1 MANYWEGVGAT
12 TDLPLQIDGID
23 RYAHNIV
30 FCFVFRPVDQSHNN
44 ETEANLK
51 LEDRD
56 KTQDTSKMSSK
67 NENETAVDDLK
78 EIKTDVQNVKNV
90 TESASKVDQCLD
102 KLLVK
107 LDSPP
112 VKRPSPPVH
121 VPRIIESPDLSD
133 DEGFPEPPKEV
144 FENEAN
150 FVENES
156 QVENDIMDLES
167 TAENPT
173 SDLVILKNERN
184 FEIVTPP
191 PEIIV
196 KADQLEEIFESSP
209 PVVVKD
215 DNDNISESVVS
226 QKMYDKIDQSIDLK
240 DDFSQQFQISPFDV
254 SVKIMHSRENSASSL
269 LEETLESAKTIASI
283 YSVEGPTRSA
293 DGEDSISTA
302 SEMRRYSLAKRVVRK
317 RPKVEHEVPTAKKME
332 TAGELNQSFV
342 TPESIPLSEPS
353 TSADGHEMSAVD
365 ECGNQS
371 AGSFSSSG
379 SRPGSDNMSPKL
391 EVLEEQ
397 KVIFSLL

>member
-1 MANYWEGVGAT
+1 M
-12 TDLPLQIDGID
+12 QIDGID

-30 FCFVFRPVDQSHNN
+30 LCVVFRPVDQSHNN
-44 ETEANLK
+44 ETVANLK

-56 KTQDTSKMSSK
+56 KTQDTSKMPSK

-78 EIKTDVQNVKNV
+78 EIKTDVQNLKNV

-121 VPRIIESPDLSD
+121 VPKIIESPDLSD
-133 DEGFPEPPKEV
+133 DEGFPDPPKEV
-144 FENEAN
+144 LENEAN

-156 QVENDIMDLES
+156 QVENDVMNLES

-173 SDLVILKNERN
+173 SDLVISKNERN

-209 PVVVKD
+209 PVFVKD

-226 QKMYDKIDQSIDLK
+226 DKMDHEMDDKIDQSIDLK
-240 DDFSQQFQISPFDV
+240 DDFSQQFQLSPIEA

-317 RPKVEHEVPTAKKME
+317 RPKVEHEVPTANKIE

-353 TSADGHEMSAVD
+353 SSADGHEMSAVD
-365 ECGNQS
+365 ECGHQS
-371 AGSFSSSG
+371 TGSFSSSG
-379 SRPGSDNMSPKL
+379 SRSGSDSMSPKL